1 MSENKLT
8 LAKRTVAGKKLATLR
23 DQDLVPSVVYG
34 GQNKPILTQS
44 AYNET
49 EKVLRSAG
57 YHSPVDLDI
66 SGKKQ
71 MAIIKNIDLNPRNRK
86 IVNVEFQAV
95 SADEVVEATTPIVII
110 NFEGSEA
117 SKLHLDLLQVME
129 EIEIKA
135 KPADL
140 PKEITADGSKL
151 ATKDD
156 KLTVAAL
163 ILPNGVELADKELDL
178 TQPIASV
185 YDAAA
190 AAAAQEEKDKAAEAE
205 AVDAADV
212 PADNGSKPEAEE
224 PSSDSKE

>member
-8 LAKRTVAGKKLATLR
+8 LKKRTVAGKKLASLR

-34 GQNKPILTQS
+34 GQNEPILTQS
-44 AYNET
+44 VYNET
-49 EKVLRSAG
+49 EKVLKSAG

-66 SGKKQ
+66 DGKKQ
-71 MAIIKNIDLNPRNRK
+71 MAIIKNVDLNPRNRK

-95 SADEVVEATTPIVII
+95 SADEVVEATTPIVIV
-110 NFEGSEA
+110 NYDTSEA

-129 EIEIKA
+129 EVEVKA

-151 ATKDD
+151 EKVDD
-156 KLTVAAL
+156 KLTVADL
-163 ILPNGVELADKELDL
+163 ELPKGVELADKELDPA
-178 TQPIASV
+178 QPIANV

-190 AAAAQEEKDKAAEAE
+190 EAAPQEEKDKAAET
-205 AVDAADV
+205 VDAADV
-212 PADNGSKPEAEE
+212 PADNGSKPEAE
-224 PSSDSKE
+224 PSEE

>member
-1 MSENKLT
+1 MSDNKLT
-8 LAKRTVAGKKLATLR
+8 LTQRTVVGKNLATLR

-34 GQNKPILTQS
+34 GQNEPILTQS

-49 EKVLRSAG
+49 EKALRIAG
-57 YHSPVDLDI
+57 YHSPVDLI
-66 SGKKQ
+66 IAGKKQ
-71 MAIIKNIDLNPRNRK
+71 MAIVKKVDLNPRNRK

-95 SADEVVEATTPIVII
+95 SADKPVEATTPIVII
-110 NFEGSEA
+110 NFESSDA

-129 EIEIKA
+129 EVEVKA

-151 ATKDD
+151 ASAED
-156 KLTVAAL
+156 KLTVADL
-163 ILPNGVELADKELDL
+163 VLPSGVELADKELDP

-190 AAAAQEEKDKAAEAE
+190 AAAAQEEKDKAAAEAE
-205 AVDAADV
+205 PVEAADV
-212 PADNGSKPEAEE
+212 PSDNGSKPEASEE
-224 PSSDSKE
+224 AKE